1 VRAIVETLWRGLSGS
16 GGNTVSIT
24 AKSKTTMSSQAPD
37 LLDALLGS
45 WDRHNRVLS
54 NLLSILPPGGLAAKA
69 TTTSPSVSEMF
80 THLHHERMIS
90 GLEEAPEFG
99 GVESEQVA
107 PNERRRPGEPSDVL
121 ILRAW

>member
-24 AKSKTTMSSQAPD
+24 AQSKTTMSSQAPD
-37 LLDALLGS
+37 LLAALLGS
-45 WDRHNRVLS
+45 WDRHNRVRL
-54 NLLSILPPGGLAAKA
+54 NLLSILLPGGLAAKA

-90 GLEEAPEFG
+90 GSEEAPGFG
-99 GVESEQVA
+99 GVESEEVA
-107 PNERRRPGEPSDVL
+107 PSERRRPGEPSDVL
-121 ILRAW
+121 M